1 MKIYKLFSFVSLVV
15 LIPLAISCGGNEAR
29 MKQLE
34 AQNDSLQNAVQNATD
49 RYTELSGFLSDVS
62 ECVDSVATQENL
74 IFLKTN
80 PETGR
85 PYTRNEIRE
94 RVIELGNL
102 IDRQRARIAAL
113 TDSIGKKGD
122 ANTNEVKRLTQ
133 LVAYLN
139 EQLAAKEAQ
148 MQTLQAEL
156 ATSKRSIA
164 QLQDSVSTAQAANEQ
179 LRGENETLDRLVEDQ
194 TNQLNQAYFLAK
206 PKKELENMGI
216 LKKGGLLKKSKFNP
230 GDVDISMCLPID
242 TRTFTEA
249 TLNSKKKPVLLT
261 QAPASSYVF
270 EEIGKGQWRFT
281 ITDTMGFW
289 SLSKIVI
296 IQLQ

>member
-1 MKIYKLFSFVSLVV
+1 MKISKILSFGSLML
-15 LIPLAISCGGNEAR
+15 LISVAASCGGNEAR

-34 AQNDSLQNAVQNATD
+34 AQNDSLQNAVQDATY
-49 RYTELSGFLSDVS
+49 RYAELSGLLTDVS
-62 ECVDSVATQENL
+62 ECVDSVATRENL
-74 IFLKTN
+74 IFLKSD

-85 PYTRNEIRE
+85 PYTRKEIRE
-94 RVIELGNL
+94 RVIELSKL
-102 IDRQRARIAAL
+102 IDRQRARITAL

-122 ANTNEVKRLTQ
+122 ANSSEIKRLTQ

-139 EQLAAKEAQ
+139 EQLAAKETQ
-148 MQTLQAEL
+148 LQSLQAEL
-156 ATSKRSIA
+156 ASSKRSISE
-164 QLQDSVSTAQAANEQ
+164 LQATVTSAKAANEQ
-179 LRGENETLDRLVEDQ
+179 LMGENQTLDRMVEEQ

-206 PKKELENMGI
+206 PKKELEKMGI
-216 LKKGGLLKKSKFNP
+216 VKKGNLLKKSKFSP
-230 GDVDISMCLPID
+230 GDIDISMCLPID
-242 TRTFTEA
+242 TRTFNEA

-261 QAPASSYVF
+261 QAPPSSYTF
-270 EEIGKGQWRFT
+270 EEIDKGRWRLI